1 MVIAVLG
8 LWAVRVAG
16 LLLLGFGGG
25 GGGRCG
31 GCGNWGGGVVVV
43 GGGGDGLGRRVNSVS
58 HFVKQQL
65 SKLRE
70 VGIYLSV
77 SVGLSQSHVAVVLLL
92 FSSLLF
98 SYTLR
103 VSDLYV
109 KQ

>member
-1 MVIAVLG
+1 MIAVLG

-92 FSSLLF
+92 FS
-98 SYTLR
+98 YTLR

>member
-25 GGGRCG
+25 GGGRYG
-31 GCGNWGGGVVVV
+31 GCRNWGGGVVVG

-65 SKLRE
+65 SKLRD

-92 FSSLLF
+92 FSSLTHCVCLT
-98 SYTLR
+98 SM
-103 VSDLYV
+103 
-109 KQ
+109 

>member
-1 MVIAVLG
+1 MVAARAAMVIVVLG

-16 LLLLGFGGG
+16 LLLLVFSGG

-31 GCGNWGGGVVVV
+31 GCGNWGGGVVV
-43 GGGGDGLGRRVNSVS
+43 GGGDGLGRRVNSVS
-58 HFVKQQL
+58 HFVKQQM
-65 SKLRE
+65 SKQIE

-77 SVGLSQSHVAVVLLL
+77 SVGLSQSHVSVVL
-92 FSSLLF
+92 LLF

>member
-8 LWAVRVAG
+8 LWPVTVAG
-16 LLLLGFGGG
+16 LMLLGFGGG

-31 GCGNWGGGVVVV
+31 GCGNWGGGVVVG

-92 FSSLLF
+92 FSSLTHCVCL
-98 SYTLR
+98 TCM
-103 VSDLYV
+103 
-109 KQ
+109 

>member
-31 GCGNWGGGVVVV
+31 GCGNWGGGGVVVV
-43 GGGGDGLGRRVNSVS
+43 VGDGLGRRVNSVS
-58 HFVKQQL
+58 HFVKQQM

-70 VGIYLSV
+70 VGI
-77 SVGLSQSHVAVVLLL
+77 
-92 FSSLLF
+92 
-98 SYTLR
+98 
-103 VSDLYV
+103 
-109 KQ
+109 